1 MAGLSILFD
10 ARPASL
16 QRSSRSRPGLTPG
29 MAAADVPRGLKGNGR
44 GLTPA
49 MAKITLQGQAA
60 QATRMHA
67 EEAGSP
73 RIPLEFSLP
82 AFAKPVCAGGL
93 CCIWA

>member
-1 MAGLSILFD
+1 
-10 ARPASL
+10 
-16 QRSSRSRPGLTPG
+16 
-29 MAAADVPRGLKGNGR
+29 
-44 GLTPA
+44 

-93 CCIWA
+93 LSIWA